1 MVRGRVGMC
10 LFLERNHFFR
20 DGVAGTEVGDVKLL
34 NMDCFGGGGRSLFS
48 FFGFAGILVG
58 TLPTNL
64 DGTEDG
70 GYLLNVTNKL
80 GCGFFHQLAG
90 DVLKDGE
97 TTTMEKALIFGA
109 LAYTVLPVSILP
121 KSVFG
126 FLGVLD
132 EAGALLYVYKK
143 VQSKITPDINRK
155 VDELL
160 DEWFGV
166 PENAIA

>member
-1 MVRGRVGMC
+1 MLVIICITLLAYVIMGKDIKPLVEKLKSVDWKSKIEKLWGYVKEYGLKVGRATCQKV
-10 LFLERNHFFR
+10 L
-20 DGVAGTEVGDVKLL
+20 
-34 NMDCFGGGGRSLFS
+34 
-48 FFGFAGILVG
+48 
-58 TLPTNL
+58 
-64 DGTEDG
+64 
-70 GYLLNVTNKL
+70 
-80 GCGFFHQLAG
+80 QLYY
-90 DVLKDGE
+90 VLKDGE

-143 VQSKITPDINRK
+143 VQSKITPDINRQ
-155 VDELL
+155 VDETL

-166 PENAIA
+166 QVEYM

>member
-1 MVRGRVGMC
+1 MLVIICITLLAYVIMGKDIKPLVEKLKSVDWKSKIEKLWGYVKEYGLKVGRATCQKV
-10 LFLERNHFFR
+10 L
-20 DGVAGTEVGDVKLL
+20 
-34 NMDCFGGGGRSLFS
+34 
-48 FFGFAGILVG
+48 
-58 TLPTNL
+58 
-64 DGTEDG
+64 
-70 GYLLNVTNKL
+70 
-80 GCGFFHQLAG
+80 QLYY
-90 DVLKDGE
+90 VLKDGE

-126 FLGVLD
+126 FFGILD

-143 VQSKITPDINRK
+143 MQSKITPDINHK